1 VNLRT
6 LTLTYL
12 GWCPGVSSAA
22 RFIPDKDAD
31 PRRIAS
37 IIALAMVVLF
47 SGFYT
52 SNFILAS
59 IDFPSMTGA
68 KTVNV
73 DPVLTVYGEELY
85 ITFNVKTS
93 ISGSL
98 SSTNSA
104 VYSARLSMDGGLED
118 LVKVVDLD
126 RVSLQS
132 LDVVVDATGRWFA
145 AYYFEKF
152 SDTMLL
158 GKSNLMVLYSDDRI
172 NWSQPTAVV
181 EAEPNPPYYPVSLV
195 AEPDGETTIVFPDKN
210 KEWYSIRFVPG
221 EEYTA
226 PVKIPIKGKYLW
238 ALVEEDG
245 CLAVGSVERDERARR
260 ADTVIGLLYSKQFSN
275 GSWSEPF
282 YLRNNGVP
290 LRGVYPMMIYS
301 EDAGRYTLL
310 MENSDPQ
317 PQFDASMVVHSADL
331 ETWSRQIPF
340 QVSGGSGERIMDV
353 SEPSMV
359 ELGEGEL
366 AVAFTGRLYEL
377 KDVTSTQA
385 PIPMGEEF
393 VLKSSDLYLT
403 ISKDGEFWSDPVRI
417 EKVIEE
423 EALESLKLDQ
433 RNNAST
439 LSGLVLAI
447 VSLVSIVKVLGFSI
461 YID

>member
-1 VNLRT
+1 MNLRT
-6 LTLTYL
+6 ITLKYM

-22 RFIPDKDAD
+22 RFIPNRDAD
-31 PRRIAS
+31 PRRIVS
-37 IIALAMVVLF
+37 IIALAMLMLI

-52 SNFILAS
+52 TNFILAS
-59 IDFPSMTGA
+59 IDFPSTTRA
-68 KTVNV
+68 KTVNI
-73 DPVLTVYGEELY
+73 DPVLTVYDEELY

-98 SSTNSA
+98 ATISSV
-104 VYSARLSMDGGLED
+104 VYSARLSMSGGLED
-118 LVKVVDLD
+118 IVKVIDLD

-132 LDVVVDATGRWFA
+132 LDVIVDANGRWFVV
-145 AYYFEKF
+145 YYYEKF
-152 SDTMLL
+152 GETMLI

-172 NWSQPTAVV
+172 NWSQPTAIV
-181 EAEPNPPYYPVSLV
+181 EADPDPPYYPISLV
-195 AEPDGETTIVFPDKN
+195 SKDDGEIIIVFPDKN
-210 KEWYSIRFVPG
+210 EEWHSTILVPG
-221 EEYTA
+221 EEYTS
-226 PVKIPIKGKYLW
+226 PVKIPIKGRYLW

-245 CLAVGSVERDERARR
+245 CLAVVSVERDNKAHR
-260 ADTVIGLLYSKQFSN
+260 ADTVIGLLYSKQFSD

-282 YLRNNGVP
+282 YLCKDGAP
-290 LRGVYPMMIYS
+290 LRGLYPVMLYS

-340 QVSGGSGERIMDV
+340 HVSGGSSERIMDV

-359 ELGEGEL
+359 ELGGGEL

-377 KDVTSTQA
+377 EDVNILA
-385 PIPMGEEF
+385 PIPIFEDF
-393 VLKSSDLYLT
+393 ILKSSGLYLT
-403 ISKDGEFWSDPVRI
+403 TSKDGELWSDPVRI

-423 EALESLKLDQ
+423 EALESLKLEQ
-433 RNNAST
+433 RSKAST
-439 LSGLVLAI
+439 LSGLVLTI
-447 VSLVSIVKVLGFSI
+447 FSLVIIVKVLGFSI